1 MKRSKK
7 LSVKAVREEE
17 VKLRGGDWFVN
28 SYITAVRVPYA
39 TRNIQR
45 VFNQLYEAVTVK

>member
-17 VKLRGGDWFVN
+17 VKLRGGGIGSLTVTLPQSGYHMPHEIF
-28 SYITAVRVPYA
+28 S
-39 TRNIQR
+39 